1 MSELGHEAWVEDGW
15 LGDGDCAGVGWG
27 EAVA

>member
-15 LGDGDCAGVGWG
+15 LGEGDGAGVGWG
-27 EAVA
+27 EGG